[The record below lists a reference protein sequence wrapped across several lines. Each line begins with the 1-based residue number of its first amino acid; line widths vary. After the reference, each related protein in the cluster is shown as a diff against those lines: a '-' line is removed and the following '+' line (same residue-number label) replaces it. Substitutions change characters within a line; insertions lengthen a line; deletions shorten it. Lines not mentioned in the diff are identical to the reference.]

1 MTTAKPHPALAGAR
15 DALGVPAAV
24 LAAGM
29 IGFGALAFEYEFGLA
44 LALVCTAGVWALP
57 GQIVLLEMYSS
68 GAPGY
73 LTVLAVMLTGARFL
87 PMTITLLPVIRGDS
101 HSRGTVLLAAQ
112 LVAMTGWAWAMQR
125 CPAMPRASRMPYFIG
140 FAATCWLVSIVA
152 TAVGYLAA
160 GSFPAP
166 VRLGFVFLTPVYFL
180 VILVGDVRTLL
191 AACALACGAIAGPLF
206 HLASPEWS
214 VPLAGV
220 VGGTVAYWI
229 QRRYG
234 PARL

>member
-1 MTTAKPHPALAGAR
+1 MTPAKSHPALAGAR

-29 IGFGALAFEYEFGLA
+29 VGFGALAFEYEFGLA

-68 GAPGY
+68 GAAGY
-73 LTVLAVMLTGARFL
+73 VTVLAVMLTGARFL
-87 PMTITLLPVIRGDS
+87 PMTITLLPVIRGERDA
-101 HSRGTVLLAAQ
+101 RITTLVAAQ

-125 CPAMPRASRMPYFIG
+125 CPAMPRATRMPYFLG
-140 FAATCWLVSIVA
+140 FAAACWLVSIAA

-191 AACALACGAIAGPLF
+191 AACALACGAIAGPLI
-206 HLASPEWS
+206 HMLSPEWS

-234 PARL
+234 PARS